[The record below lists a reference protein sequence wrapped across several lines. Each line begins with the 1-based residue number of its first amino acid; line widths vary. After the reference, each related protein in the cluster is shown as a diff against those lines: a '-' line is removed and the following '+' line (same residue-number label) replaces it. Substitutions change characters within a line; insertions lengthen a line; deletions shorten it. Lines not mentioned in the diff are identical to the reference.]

1 MDDERVLTLSAGAER
16 FLLRL
21 MVVADDYLRFIHSLP
36 LLKSRL
42 FPLSPNIRE
51 TDIALQIAECVQAG
65 VLRCYVADDG
75 RSYLKVLVN
84 GQRKK
89 WMKSIHPDEPDQQPM
104 LLGLPAGPPVK
115 PKKRESRESR
125 VERESNTHTHGSASP
140 KEPLADALAQDV
152 AAGSGNMVTAPSLQQ
167 VLAYAAGHGVTPES
181 AQNFFEYHDGNDLW
195 RNQHGR
201 PIPWQKKLISWARKD
216 ESQGGLNSL
225 KNNGKHCKS
234 GPNRNADTF
243 NQSLRDGH
251 NGEPGGTSG
260 KPAPDAGF
268 R

>member
-1 MDDERVLTLSAGAER
+1 LLLPARKRPAEVKKFPTKKR
-16 FLLRL
+16 PTKKLPAKKLPTKKLLAKKRPTKK
-21 MVVADDYLRFIHSLP
+21 LP
-36 LLKSRL
+36 AKKRPTKKL
-42 FPLSPNIRE
+42 P
-51 TDIALQIAECVQAG
+51 AEKLPAKKPPG
-65 VLRCYVADDG
+65 
-75 RSYLKVLVN
+75 
-84 GQRKK
+84 RKK
-89 WMKSIHPDEPDQQPM
+89 
-104 LLGLPAGPPVK
+104 PPVK

-152 AAGSGNMVTAPSLQQ
+152 AAGAGNMVTAPSLQQ
-167 VLAYAAGHGVTPES
+167 VLAYAAVHGVTPES

-216 ESQGGLNSL
+216 EAQGGPNSL